1 MYLNMLLHYVCD
13 EYIGGVMVKVLA
25 SSALDC
31 RIEPRFSQT
40 NVYEI
45 GICRFSA
52 RHVALR
58 RKGKDWLARNQDPV
72 SEWEL
77 MFQ

>member
-1 MYLNMLLHYVCD
+1 V
-13 EYIGGVMVKVLA
+13 
-25 SSALDC
+25 
-31 RIEPRFSQT
+31 PRFSQT

-58 RKGKDWLARNQDPV
+58 RKGKDWLARNHDPV
-72 SEWEL
+72 SEWEV